1 MAVTEAIEALVDDA
15 RHWRRELHKIP
26 ELQYDVIETA
36 KFVADRLH
44 AFGCDEVKTGVGRSG
59 VVAIIKGR
67 RGDGPAIALRADMDA
82 LPIEERTNLP
92 HRSTHP
98 GKMHACGHDGH
109 TAMLLGAARHL
120 AKTRDFRGTAVIV
133 FQPAEEGG
141 AGAKAMLEDGLVERF
156 GVTQFFGMHNWPGLP
171 LGTFAIRKGAF
182 LAAADKFTIA
192 LEGKGGHAAMPHR
205 ARDVIVAGSEIV
217 LALQSLVSR
226 EVDPLDSA
234 VVSVSKFEAGTVFNV
249 LPQTATLLGTVRT
262 LKAATR
268 DHLEARLKKIVSS
281 VAAAH
286 GIEAEIDYARGY
298 PPTVNHGRESDFA
311 ASVAEKIVGPEG
323 VDHDYAPSMGAE
335 DFSYMLEAKPG
346 AFIFIGNGDSAG
358 LHHPEYDF
366 NDEALAPGIA
376 YWTTLIE
383 TALAP

>member
-1 MAVTEAIEALVDDA
+1 MAVSESIQALAEDA
-15 RHWRRELHKIP
+15 RDWRRELHKTP
-26 ELQYDVIETA
+26 ELLYDVVQTA
-36 KFVADRLH
+36 KFVADRLR
-44 AFGCDEVKTGVGRSG
+44 AFGCDEVRTSVGRSG
-59 VVAIIKGR
+59 VVGIIKGR
-67 RGDGPAIALRADMDA
+67 GGDGPAIALRADMDA

-92 HRSTHP
+92 YRSTIP

-120 AKTRDFRGTAVIV
+120 AKTRSFRGTAVVV

-156 GVTQFFGMHNWPGLP
+156 GVSQFFGMHNWPGLP
-171 LGTFAIRKGAF
+171 LGTFAIRKGAI
-182 LAAADKFTIA
+182 LAAADKFTIS
-192 LEGKGGHAAMPHR
+192 LEGKGGHAAMPHH

-217 LALQSLVSR
+217 LALQNLVSR
-226 EVDPLDSA
+226 ETDPLDSA

-262 LKAATR
+262 LKPATR
-268 DHLEARLKKIVSS
+268 DHLEMRLGQIVSG
-281 VAAAH
+281 VAGAH
-286 GIEAEIDYARGY
+286 GIEAKTDYARGY
-298 PPTVNHGRESDFA
+298 PPTRNHDRETDFA
-311 ASVAEKIVGPEG
+311 ASVAERVAGAESVTRDI
-323 VDHDYAPSMGAE
+323 APSMGAE

-346 AFIFIGNGDSAG
+346 AFILIGNGDSAG

-366 NDEALAPGIA
+366 NDEALAPGMA